1 MTVRIKDRSDVMN
14 RMSMFLCAAVLL
26 FYSHP
31 AASVELCAALDG
43 SASVT
48 WLSDDFQLQ
57 LEGLAAAVEDPLV
70 VPHNGSV
77 YLSVVTFGWFV
88 RTDLVS
94 TLIDSPEKA
103 AEVASLIRSIPEP
116 SLNFGHRTDMTLAL
130 SACLDQFRFI
140 EREWIIDIST
150 DGFHNTTDLET
161 LIAMRDD
168 SVARGLDVL
177 NAIGVGAADL
187 SALQDL
193 VWPQPA
199 AVPPAR
205 GFVIAVDDFE
215 AYVTAMQDKVK
226 SEVQLAVAL
235 DIKPGSCPNA
245 FNRGKRGV
253 LPVAIVGSVDF
264 DVLQIDT
271 STLLLNGIAPLRRS
285 YEDSA
290 THYLG
295 QGGPSSCF
303 DCIEEGPD
311 GYTDLAMKFDA
322 QAVASLLQ
330 ENEKGDCIL
339 LTVTAELRPEFN
351 RRVLSGVDTLNIV
364 K

>member
-1 MTVRIKDRSDVMN
+1 MSVCIRSDIMT
-14 RMSMFLCAAVLL
+14 RISMFLCAAVIL
-26 FYSHP
+26 FSSHP
-31 AASVELCAALDG
+31 ASSVELCAALDG

-48 WLSDDFQLQ
+48 MWGDDFQLQ
-57 LEGLAAAVEDPLV
+57 LEGLAAAVENPLV

-77 YLSVVTFGWFV
+77 YLSVVTFGKLV
-88 RTDLVS
+88 RTDLAS
-94 TLIDSPEKA
+94 TLIDSPERA
-103 AEVASLIRSIPEP
+103 AEVASLIRSIAEP
-116 SLNFGHRTDMTLAL
+116 SFDFGHGTDMTLAL
-130 SACLDQFRFI
+130 SACLEQFRFV

-150 DGFHNTTDLET
+150 DGFHNLTDLET
-161 LIAMRDD
+161 LMAARED

-177 NAIGVGAADL
+177 NAIGVGDADL

-199 AVPPAR
+199 AVPPER

-215 AYVTAMQDKVK
+215 AYVAAMQYKVK
-226 SEVQLAVAL
+226 SEVQLTVAL
-235 DIKPGSCPNA
+235 DIKPGSCPNP

-253 LPVAIVGSVDF
+253 LPAAIVGSADF
-264 DVLQIDT
+264 DVLQIDPD
-271 STLLLNGIAPLRRS
+271 TLHLNGIAPLRWS

-303 DCIEEGPD
+303 DCVEEGPD
-311 GYTDLAMKFDA
+311 GYIDLGMKFDA
-322 QAVASLLQ
+322 QSVASLLQ
-330 ENEKGDCIL
+330 EYERGDCVV
-339 LTVTAELRPEFN
+339 LTLTAELRPEFD
-351 RRVLSGVDTLNIV
+351 RRALSGEDTLTIV